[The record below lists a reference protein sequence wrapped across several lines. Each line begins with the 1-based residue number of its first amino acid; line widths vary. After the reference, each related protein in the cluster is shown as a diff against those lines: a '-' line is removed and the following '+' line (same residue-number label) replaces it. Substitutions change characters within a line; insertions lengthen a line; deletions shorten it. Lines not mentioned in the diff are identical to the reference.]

1 MRVRKGEKR
10 KNGKGRRNRPPEARE
25 DVGQAKRGG
34 EKQAPV
40 LMANGCLSRVCRFW
54 GWRTDR
60 VMVYF
65 RCTVPNRWN
74 RHTTW
79 SAAENAGARREY
91 YVGHSIASKGAL
103 GPIQSHRLYQKF

>member
-1 MRVRKGEKR
+1 
-10 KNGKGRRNRPPEARE
+10 
-25 DVGQAKRGG
+25 
-34 EKQAPV
+34 
-40 LMANGCLSRVCRFW
+40 
-54 GWRTDR
+54 
-60 VMVYF
+60 MVYF
-65 RCTVPNRWN
+65 RCTAPNRWN